1 MYLIINPLN
10 RISRSVISCLLLLV
24 IINSLSSCKFFCK
37 QCCVDKPAE
46 KPWYSS
52 ANLLLPG
59 TVKDED
65 IRNAIRK
72 AAEKAGGSLTDN
84 DIKIR
89 RCPCDSLVNLELP
102 PGWIIEG
109 HDPGGV
115 AVRSPGSGQSGGV
128 DLPGSGSLTV
138 GLNFLINTYDPSQQ
152 TDNKEVAGRFNAGKD
167 FIPPADPA
175 TSKQIKIAVFD
186 SGFLPGANYLP
197 DSYLLST
204 ASCTNDAVDPTKTN
218 ALGWNFTIEGDE
230 KTTTDLTPVHHGS
243 RVANL
248 LARQFNNSNIV
259 PKIVPMK
266 VLNGHN
272 QGDLYG
278 LMCAMKTAQKNGVKV
293 FNMSLGYYG
302 GLDSLFRKYVAG
314 AHQAGI
320 WIIVAAGNHLVD
332 STGLNRNLT
341 TLKPQFYPATFAAEF
356 NRVVP
361 VTTVSK
367 DANGL
372 VAACVRQNYTKEYV
386 VGAMDK
392 STPCYFRMN
401 DGPSNSMVNIF
412 GTSYASPV
420 AAGWLARK
428 LVESPGVLN
437 SRTDI
442 PSQIPGANQGTGDQ
456 VMSNKY
462 ITTLP

>member
-1 MYLIINPLN
+1 M
-10 RISRSVISCLLLLV
+10 
-24 IINSLSSCKFFCK
+24 
-37 QCCVDKPAE
+37 
-46 KPWYSS
+46 
-52 ANLLLPG
+52 LLPN
-59 TVKDED
+59 TVNDTT
-65 IRNAIRK
+65 IRKAIRK
-72 AAEKAGGSLTDN
+72 AAEEAGGSLADD
-84 DIKIR
+84 DIRIR

-115 AVRSPGSGQSGGV
+115 AVRSPGGGQSGGV

-152 TDNKEVAGRFNAGKD
+152 TDNREVAGRGYAGKGI
-167 FIPPADPA
+167 IPPDNPA
-175 TSKQIKIAVFD
+175 TSKQIKVAVFD
-186 SGFLPGANYLP
+186 SGFLPGANYLS

-204 ASCTNDAVDPTKTN
+204 TSCTNDALDPAKTN

-248 LARQFNNSNIV
+248 LVRQFSNSNIV

-302 GLDSLFRKYVAG
+302 GLDSLFRKYIAE
-314 AHQAGI
+314 AHRAGI

-332 STGLNRNLT
+332 STSLNRDLT
-341 TLKPQFYPATFAAEF
+341 TLNPQFYPAMFAAEF
-356 NRVVP
+356 DRVVP
-361 VTTVSK
+361 VTTVSR
-367 DANGL
+367 DVNGL
-372 VAACVRQNYTKEYV
+372 VVACIRQNYAKEYV
-386 VGAMDK
+386 VGAMDN
-392 STPCYFRMN
+392 SVPCYFRMH
-401 DGPSNSMVNIF
+401 DGPGSSVLDIY

-420 AAGWLARK
+420 VAGWIARK

-437 SRTDI
+437 SRADI
-442 PSQIPGANQGTGDQ
+442 SGQISNTNQGTGNQ
-456 VMSNKY
+456 VMANKY
-462 ITTLP
+462 IKSLP

>member
-1 MYLIINPLN
+1 M
-10 RISRSVISCLLLLV
+10 
-24 IINSLSSCKFFCK
+24 
-37 QCCVDKPAE
+37 
-46 KPWYSS
+46 
-52 ANLLLPG
+52 LLPG
-59 TVKDED
+59 EVKDEN

-72 AAEKAGGSLTDN
+72 AAEKAGGSLADS

-115 AVRSPGSGQSGGV
+115 AVRSPGGGQSGGV
-128 DLPGSGSLTV
+128 DLPGSGSLVV

-152 TDNKEVAGRFNAGKD
+152 TDNREVAGRGYTGKA
-167 FIPPADPA
+167 FLPSTIPVA
-175 TSKQIKIAVFD
+175 SKQIKIAVFD
-186 SGFLPGANYLP
+186 SGFLRGVNYLS
-197 DSYLLST
+197 DSYLLPT
-204 ASCTNDAVDPTKTN
+204 TSCSNEVLDPAKTSN
-218 ALGWNFTIEGDE
+218 QGWNFTSEGDE
-230 KTTTDLTPVHHGS
+230 KTTDDLTPVHHGS
-243 RVANL
+243 RVVNL
-248 LARQFNNSNIV
+248 LARQFENSNIV
-259 PKIVPMK
+259 PRIVPMK
-266 VLNGHN
+266 VLNGNN

-302 GLDSLFRKYVAG
+302 GLDSLFRKYIAE

-320 WIIVAAGNHLVD
+320 WMIVAAGNHLVD

-372 VAACVRQNYTKEYV
+372 VSACVRQNYTKEYV

-392 STPCYFRMN
+392 STPCRFRMN
-401 DGPSNSMVNIF
+401 DGPGNSIVNIF

-420 AAGWLARK
+420 VAGWLARR

-437 SRTDI
+437 SRMDI
-442 PSQIPGANQGTGDQ
+442 PVQIPGANQGIGDQ